1 MVVVMKPGTQQ
12 RDIEA
17 LVAKF
22 KEMDLDVGVTNGVG
36 CTILGL
42 VGDTTAV
49 DMDKISINPFEFLR
63 IDIRQIFNGT
73 NRGYHFKCRAG
84 SINAGEKPV

>member
-42 VGDTTAV
+42 VGDTLSL
-49 DMDKISINPFEFLR
+49 IHI
-63 IDIRQIFNGT
+63 
-73 NRGYHFKCRAG
+73 
-84 SINAGEKPV
+84 

>member
-1 MVVVMKPGTQQ
+1 MVVVMKPGTK
-12 RDIEA
+12 REDIDS

-42 VGDTTAV
+42 LLAFIPARTL
-49 DMDKISINPFEFLR
+49 K
-63 IDIRQIFNGT
+63 RQ
-73 NRGYHFKCRAG
+73 
-84 SINAGEKPV
+84 